1 MTIPIY
7 LSISVLVGCIG
18 TIAAVIVGL
27 NQGLK
32 RASWQAGERRS
43 IVRTMAVVLVGW
55 FALALI
61 LAILGVYQANSD
73 QLPTIEFGIITPIL
87 IGGLFIW
94 RSSTIS
100 RLIDAIPRHWV
111 IAVQFYRAEG
121 VTFLILYASKLLP
134 GLFALPAGAGDI
146 AIGLT
151 ALIIGINAAG
161 RGQLLPRTV
170 LRWNLF
176 GIADLVVALA
186 TGVLTSPSP
195 LQRFAFDHPNRLI
208 ATFPLILI
216 PTFLVPL
223 AILLHIVS
231 LTQLRR
237 AGVRPREAAGTG
249 QHEAGVTAA

>member
-7 LSISVLVGCIG
+7 LSISVLAGCIG

>member
-1 MTIPIY
+1 VSIPTY
-7 LSISVLVGCIG
+7 LPVSVLAGCIG

-55 FALALI
+55 FALALA
-61 LAILGVYQANSD
+61 LAILGVYQPNSD

-111 IAVQFYRAEG
+111 IAVQLYRAEG

-151 ALIIGINAAG
+151 GLIIGINAAR
-161 RGQLLPRTV
+161 RGQLLARTV

-176 GIADLVVALA
+176 GIADLIIALA

-195 LQRFAFDHPNRLI
+195 LQRFAFDRPNQLI
-208 ATFPLILI
+208 ATFPLVLI

-223 AILLHIVS
+223 AILLHIIS

-237 AGVRPREAAGTG
+237 AGVRRREAAGTRA
-249 QHEAGVTAA
+249 HEPGATAA

>member
-1 MTIPIY
+1 MSIPTY
-7 LSISVLVGCIG
+7 LPISVLAGCIG

-32 RASWQAGERRS
+32 RASWQAVERRS
-43 IVRTMAVVLVGW
+43 IVRMMAVVLVGW
-55 FALALI
+55 FALALT
-61 LAILGVYQANSD
+61 LAILGVYDANSD
-73 QLPTIEFGIITPIL
+73 QLPNIEFGIITPIL
-87 IGGLFIW
+87 IAGLFIW

-111 IAVQFYRAEG
+111 IAVQLYRAEG

-134 GLFALPAGAGDI
+134 GLFALPAGAGDM

-151 ALIIGINAAG
+151 GLIIGINAAR

-176 GIADLVVALA
+176 GIADLIIALA
-186 TGVLTSPSP
+186 TGLLTSPSP
-195 LQRFAFDHPNRLI
+195 LQRFAFDHPNQLI
-208 ATFPLILI
+208 STFPLILI

-223 AILLHIVS
+223 AILLHIIS
-231 LTQLRR
+231 LAQLRR
-237 AGVRPREAAGTG
+237 AGVCRPDAAATRA
-249 QHEAGVTAA
+249 HEPGATAA